1 MGRGE
6 MKTQG
11 QMESEISESLTRFEK
26 DHMGRGPL
34 DIRTTLFA
42 EVVFVRMRGVL
53 TPAERQLVEA
63 PNPTE
68 GLRLIKRVRTE
79 LLEGARAL
87 LDVLITNI
95 TGRQVVSMHTD
106 ISTVTGE
113 RILVFIL
120 DGCPDYREPRKSA

>member
-1 MGRGE
+1 